1 MATATRTQRRYDHR
15 LRNLVR
21 TTRDIGCA
29 LQRGVPRSTA
39 RGWLREPDAPV
50 VTIDAIDM
58 DATQLQR
65 EVSHLRR
72 RVQKLTALLRV
83 LLVVFRMSG
92 YTLSQARVPDGG
104 NKRSLLHAIK
114 RSRAA
119 LPLRSVLRVVRLS
132 SSRYHAWSRE
142 AQCCAL
148 DDQSSCPR
156 SSPQQLT
163 AGEVSVIH
171 ELVTSDDY
179 RHVPTGTLSRLAQRI
194 GKVFASAS
202 TWYRLV
208 REHSWRRPRQRVH
221 PAAPKVGIRA
231 ARPNEIWHI
240 DTTVLRLLDGSRAY
254 LQAVIDNFSRR
265 VLAWKV
271 TATFDPNAT
280 VGILL
285 TAAKGIGDDKPLL
298 LADGGVENFNG
309 AVDELITSG
318 LLSRVL
324 AQTEITFSNSMI
336 ESWWRVL
343 KHQWL
348 FLNTLDSV
356 RTVEK
361 LVAFYVQEHNATLPH
376 SAFRGQTPDEMYF
389 GTGDKIPAEL
399 VAARQL
405 ARQARAEANRKR
417 TCSACEPVT
426 VSLN

>member
-1 MATATRTQRRYDHR
+1 
-15 LRNLVR
+15 
-21 TTRDIGCA
+21 
-29 LQRGVPRSTA
+29 
-39 RGWLREPDAPV
+39 
-50 VTIDAIDM
+50 VTIDTVDL
-58 DATQLQR
+58 DATQLLR
-65 EVSHLRR
+65 EVFRLRR

-83 LLVVFRMSG
+83 LMVVFRMSG
-92 YTLSQARVPDGG
+92 YTLNQARLPEGN
-104 NKRSLLHAIK
+104 NKRSLLRAIE
-114 RSRAA
+114 RSRSA
-119 LPLRSVLRVVRLS
+119 LPLRALLRVVRLS
-132 SSRYHAWSRE
+132 PVRYHAWSRKD
-142 AQCCAL
+142 ACAL
-148 DDQSSCPR
+148 DDRSSCPR

-163 AGEVSVIH
+163 AAEVSVIQ
-171 ELVTSDDY
+171 ELVMSDDY
-179 RHVPTGTLSRLAQRI
+179 RHVPTGTLARLAQRI

-208 REHSWRRPRQRVH
+208 REHQWRRPRQRVH
-221 PAAPKVGIRA
+221 PASPKVGIRA

-240 DTTVLRLLDGSRAY
+240 DTSVLRLLDGSRAY

-271 TATFDPNAT
+271 TGTFDPNAT
-280 VGILL
+280 VDILL
-285 TAAKGIGDDKPLL
+285 TAAKGVSGDKPMLV
-298 LADGGVENFNG
+298 ADGGVENFNG
-309 AVDELITSG
+309 AVDELIASG

-356 RTVEK
+356 RAVEK
-361 LVAFYVQEHNATLPH
+361 LVAFYVQEHNARLPH

-389 GTGDKIPAEL
+389 VTGGQVPAEL
-399 VAARQL
+399 EAARQQ
-405 ARQARAEANRKR
+405 ARQTRAEANRKR